1 MPLVL
6 AAATLVKY
14 LADAAL
20 AELAANWLPA
30 PLKIV
35 AQWLD
40 AADAEYIIAVSAAAL
55 YWANQEN
62 LKTAA
67 LEFCK
72 MAYENFFQ
80 ATRRKLLN
88 NALNKGIAIGHDKG
102 RDEGIAIGHDKGR
115 DEGIAIGRDEGIA
128 IGRDEGRDEGR
139 AEASNEIIQQIKDQ
153 VPPEIIQQIKDL
165 AGRNGN
171 GSNGSNGNAGKPDDP
186 R

>member
-6 AAATLVKY
+6 AAATVVKY

-40 AADAEYIIAVSAAAL
+40 AADAEYIIAISAAAG
-55 YWANQEN
+55 YWAVQEN

-80 ATRRKLLN
+80 ATHRKLLN
-88 NALNKGIAIGHDKG
+88 NA
-102 RDEGIAIGHDKGR
+102 RS
-115 DEGIAIGRDEGIA
+115 
-128 IGRDEGRDEGR
+128 EGRDEGR
-139 AEASNEIIQQIKDQ
+139 VEGRAELFEEIKDQ
-153 VPPEIIQQIKDL
+153 LPPETRDRLSQTIRN
-165 AGRNGN
+165 GRNGN
-171 GSNGSNGNAGKPDDP
+171 GNGNAGAPDDP

>member
-1 MPLVL
+1 M
-6 AAATLVKY
+6 VKY

-40 AADAEYIIAVSAAAL
+40 AADAEYIIAVSAAAG
-55 YWANQEN
+55 YWAVQEN
-62 LKTAA
+62 LKTAV

-80 ATRRKLLN
+80 ATHRKLLN
-88 NALNKGIAIGHDKG
+88 AAHSKG
-102 RDEGIAIGHDKGR
+102 RN
-115 DEGIAIGRDEGIA
+115 
-128 IGRDEGRDEGR
+128 EGR
-139 AEASNEIIQQIKDQ
+139 NELLQHLKDQ
-153 VPPEIIQQIKDL
+153 ASPEIRDWLDQAAHNHKDD
-165 AGRNGN
+165 
-171 GSNGSNGNAGKPDDP
+171 KPDDP

>member
-1 MPLVL
+1 M
-6 AAATLVKY
+6 VKY

-20 AELAANWLPA
+20 ADLAANWLPA

-40 AADAEYIIAVSAAAL
+40 AADAEYIIAVSAAAG
-55 YWANQEN
+55 YWAVQEN

-88 NALNKGIAIGHDKG
+88 EARADERNK
-102 RDEGIAIGHDKGR
+102 
-115 DEGIAIGRDEGIA
+115 
-128 IGRDEGRDEGR
+128 
-139 AEASNEIIQQIKDQ
+139 IIQKIKDR
-153 VPPEIIQQIKDL
+153 VDPEIIQQIKDL
-165 AGRNGN
+165 DGRNGN
-171 GSNGSNGNAGKPDDP
+171 GSTGAPDDP

>member
-6 AAATLVKY
+6 AAATVVKY

-40 AADAEYIIAVSAAAL
+40 AADAEYIIAVSAAAG
-55 YWANQEN
+55 YWAVQEN

-88 NALNKGIAIGHDKG
+88 EARVKG
-102 RDEGIAIGHDKGR
+102 RDEGRSEGRSEGR
-115 DEGIAIGRDEGIA
+115 DEGIAIGRD
-128 IGRDEGRDEGR
+128 
-139 AEASNEIIQQIKDQ
+139 AERNEIIQQIKDQ
-153 VPPEIIQQIKDL
+153 VSPEIIQQIKDQS
-165 AGRNGN
+165 GRNGN
-171 GSNGSNGNAGKPDDP
+171 AGAPDDP

>member
-6 AAATLVKY
+6 AAATVVKY

-40 AADAEYIIAVSAAAL
+40 AADAEYIIAVSAAAG
-55 YWANQEN
+55 YWAVQEN

-88 NALNKGIAIGHDKG
+88 EAHSK
-102 RDEGIAIGHDKGR
+102 
-115 DEGIAIGRDEGIA
+115 
-128 IGRDEGRDEGR
+128 GRDEGRDAGR
-139 AEASNEIIQQIKDQ
+139 AELFEEIKDQ
-153 VPPEIIQQIKDL
+153 LPPETRDRLSQTI
-165 AGRNGN
+165 R
-171 GSNGSNGNAGKPDDP
+171 NGNAGAPDDP

>member
-1 MPLVL
+1 MWRLTINPPDDFPTNDSPPDDPQPEKRHRLNHKKAWALPLVL
-6 AAATLVKY
+6 AAATVVKY

-40 AADAEYIIAVSAAAL
+40 AADAEYIIAVSAAAG
-55 YWANQEN
+55 YWAVQEN

-88 NALNKGIAIGHDKG
+88 NA
-102 RDEGIAIGHDKGR
+102 RS
-115 DEGIAIGRDEGIA
+115 
-128 IGRDEGRDEGR
+128 EGRDEGR
-139 AEASNEIIQQIKDQ
+139 AELFEEIKDQ
-153 VPPEIIQQIKDL
+153 LTPETRDRLSQTI
-165 AGRNGN
+165 R
-171 GSNGSNGNAGKPDDP
+171 NGSNGNAGAPDDP

>member
-1 MPLVL
+1 M
-6 AAATLVKY
+6 VKY

-40 AADAEYIIAVSAAAL
+40 AADAEYIIAVSAAAG
-55 YWANQEN
+55 YWAVQEN
-62 LKTAA
+62 LKTAV

-80 ATRRKLLN
+80 ATHRKLLN
-88 NALNKGIAIGHDKG
+88 NAHSKG
-102 RDEGIAIGHDKGR
+102 RI
-115 DEGIAIGRDEGIA
+115 
-128 IGRDEGRDEGR
+128 EGRDEGR
-139 AEASNEIIQQIKDQ
+139 AELFEEIKDQ
-153 VPPEIIQQIKDL
+153 LPPETRDRLSQTI
-165 AGRNGN
+165 RN
-171 GSNGSNGNAGKPDDP
+171 GSNGSGSKPDDP

>member
-1 MPLVL
+1 M
-6 AAATLVKY
+6 VKY

-40 AADAEYIIAVSAAAL
+40 AADAEYIIAVSAAAG
-55 YWANQEN
+55 YWAVQEN

-88 NALNKGIAIGHDKG
+88 EARADERNK
-102 RDEGIAIGHDKGR
+102 
-115 DEGIAIGRDEGIA
+115 
-128 IGRDEGRDEGR
+128 
-139 AEASNEIIQQIKDQ
+139 IIQKIKDR
-153 VPPEIIQQIKDL
+153 VDPEIIQQIKDL
-165 AGRNGN
+165 DGRNGN
-171 GSNGSNGNAGKPDDP
+171 GNGSKPDDP

>member
-6 AAATLVKY
+6 AAATVVKY

-40 AADAEYIIAVSAAAL
+40 AADAEYIIAVSAAAG
-55 YWANQEN
+55 YWAVQEN
-62 LKTAA
+62 LKTAV

-88 NALNKGIAIGHDKG
+88 AAHSKGRDEGIAIGHDRG

-115 DEGIAIGRDEGIA
+115 
-128 IGRDEGRDEGR
+128 
-139 AEASNEIIQQIKDQ
+139 AELFEEIKDQ
-153 VPPEIIQQIKDL
+153 LTPETRDRLSQTI
-165 AGRNGN
+165 RNGN
-171 GSNGSNGNAGKPDDP
+171 GSTGTPDDP

>member
-6 AAATLVKY
+6 AAATVVKY

-40 AADAEYIIAVSAAAL
+40 AADAEYIIAVSAAAG
-55 YWANQEN
+55 YWAVQEN

-88 NALNKGIAIGHDKG
+88 EAHSKGRDEGIVIGHDKG
-102 RDEGIAIGHDKGR
+102 RDEG
-115 DEGIAIGRDEGIA
+115 
-128 IGRDEGRDEGR
+128 R
-139 AEASNEIIQQIKDQ
+139 AELFEEIKDQ
-153 VPPEIIQQIKDL
+153 LPPETRDRLSQTIRN
-165 AGRNGN
+165 GRNGN
-171 GSNGSNGNAGKPDDP
+171 GSAPGEPDDSC
-186 R
+186 

>member
-1 MPLVL
+1 MLPLVL
-6 AAATLVKY
+6 AAATVIKY

-40 AADAEYIIAVSAAAL
+40 AADAEYIIAVSAAAG
-55 YWANQEN
+55 YWAVQEN

-80 ATRRKLLN
+80 ATHRKLLN
-88 NALNKGIAIGHDKG
+88 NARA
-102 RDEGIAIGHDKGR
+102 
-115 DEGIAIGRDEGIA
+115 
-128 IGRDEGRDEGR
+128 EGR
-139 AEASNEIIQQIKDQ
+139 AEASNAIIQQIKDQ

-165 AGRNGN
+165 DGRNG
-171 GSNGSNGNAGKPDDP
+171 NGNAGKPDDP

>member
-6 AAATLVKY
+6 AVATVVKY

-40 AADAEYIIAVSAAAL
+40 AADAEYIIAVSAAAG
-55 YWANQEN
+55 YWAVQEN
-62 LKTAA
+62 LKTAV

-88 NALNKGIAIGHDKG
+88 NARN
-102 RDEGIAIGHDKGR
+102 EGIAIGHDKGR
-115 DEGIAIGRDEGIA
+115 DEGIAIGRDEGRDEGIA
-128 IGRDEGRDEGR
+128 IGHDKGR
-139 AEASNEIIQQIKDQ
+139 AELFDEIKDQ
-153 VPPEIIQQIKDL
+153 LPPETRDRLSQTI
-165 AGRNGN
+165 RNG
-171 GSNGSNGNAGKPDDP
+171 SAGAPDEPDDP

>member
-1 MPLVL
+1 M
-6 AAATLVKY
+6 VKY

-80 ATRRKLLN
+80 ATRRKLI
-88 NALNKGIAIGHDKG
+88 NAAHSK
-102 RDEGIAIGHDKGR
+102 
-115 DEGIAIGRDEGIA
+115 
-128 IGRDEGRDEGR
+128 GR
-139 AEASNEIIQQIKDQ
+139 AEERDAIIRQIKDQ

-165 AGRNGN
+165 DGRNGN
-171 GSNGSNGNAGKPDDP
+171 GNGSAPDDP